1 MNKHKTTLIM
11 LATLCALTG
20 ILTLASAP
28 AFASADHV
36 FTKAFGGQGSGTGQL
51 NQPAGVAVNE
61 ATGDVYVA
69 DKGNNRIEV
78 FSAAGQYEGEFDG
91 SGTFEVKGK
100 IETGPVPPTGKLVS
114 PESIAIDND
123 PKSPSY
129 GDVYV
134 AYLANGIGAID
145 KFNSTGRY
153 INQITETPAFTFI
166 TLSNVQ
172 CTTPMS
178 LLGGPISRE
187 CPGDVRHFNVIGL
200 AVATDAEGQLWVE
213 QQAESYVT
221 NIITYTDA
229 SSNTGVS
236 GTRINTAGSGFA
248 IAGSEVFYINGF
260 GAQKVKV
267 SSVEEYLL
275 SDGVDVGSVSGIA
288 VAQSTGSVF
297 VDYGDAVALFNS
309 AGVFSERFG
318 MEQLTSGSGV
328 AFNESTSAVYVANSS
343 SGVVDAYEVVA
354 SAPTVEEE
362 VVAKVSAHDATVSA
376 QINSH
381 GLPTTYMVE
390 YGTSEAYGSTSQAAS
405 VAGSFA
411 GNVSV
416 SPTFEG
422 LLQPETTY
430 HFRIVVANGDD
441 TAHSADMTFTTFS
454 DFLGLPDG
462 RGYELV
468 SPLDSADGNVYIP
481 DDGASLSVESSPL
494 PMRASADGDAVE
506 YVADPLATGG
516 NGQVGGGFGNE
527 YVASRDGSGGWSTVN
542 MGTPGLD
549 KVPFEALFSSELSN
563 SGTADVPAGARNF
576 SGEGEGGG
584 RSPLVSVLPDGK
596 IVSKAVLGS
605 LGSVVDTHTGELND
619 LSHVLSADG
628 SRVFWTD
635 LEAGADMEHVFVRVD
650 NDRTV
655 AVSVGAATFWT
666 ASTDG
671 RYAFYTENERLW
683 RFDVEDGSREEIAG
697 ENGGVLG
704 VIGTGETG
712 EDGAYVYFVAQGV
725 LAPGATQGNCS
736 YIKQAGAGACNLYV
750 RHDGVTS
757 FIASLSGRD
766 DDLLVG
772 GVRLEGAVAHSNIFD
787 GDWRFGLGDRTAEVA
802 RDGHSVVFTSVAKI
816 TGYENNGVPEV
827 YVYDADNGVVS
838 CVSCNP
844 TGLRATTGGYVQPS
858 YSPLFMRRWVSEDGS
873 RVFFDSREGLV
884 AQDTNELQDVYEWE
898 REGTGDCR
906 VRVPVR
912 QDGGCTFL
920 LSGGSSS
927 DDSYFLDA
935 SANGNDV
942 FMITRARLVPQ
953 DLGETYEVYDARVG
967 AVLPPVEPVCT
978 GTGCQ
983 GLPAGPPVFATPSS
997 VTFNGVGNFAVP
1009 TPVLVP
1015 SVKAKS
1021 VKCVKPRRLSRG
1033 KCVKTKGKAKSVG
1046 KRARKS
1052 SRYGRTK

>member
-1 MNKHKTTLIM
+1 MNIRKTTITILT
-11 LATLCALTG
+11 TLCAFTG
-20 ILTLASAP
+20 VLGLASAS
-28 AFASADHV
+28 AFASASHV
-36 FTKAFGGQGSGTGQL
+36 FTKAFGGQGPGAGQL
-51 NQPAGVAVNE
+51 NAPVGVAVNE
-61 ATGDVYVA
+61 ATGYVYVA
-69 DKGNNRIEV
+69 DKGNNRIEY
-78 FSAAGQYEGEFDG
+78 FTSTGEYKGEFNG
-91 SGTFEVKGK
+91 SGAP
-100 IETGPVPPTGKLVS
+100 TGPLSS

-123 PKSPSY
+123 PASPSH

-134 AYLANGIGAID
+134 ADLTKGAID
-145 KFNSTGRY
+145 KFSATGTY
-153 INQITETPAFTFI
+153 IGDVTETPAYTAIQYIPGDQNFRMEVSAAP
-166 TLSNVQ
+166 LA
-172 CTTPMS
+172 
-178 LLGGPISRE
+178 GPIQVHETGLSSGGSFNLTVPVAGISVAVGSRGE
-187 CPGDVRHFNVIGL
+187 
-200 AVATDAEGQLWVE
+200 LWVE
-213 QQAESYVT
+213 QASSGNFFSSFISDFSDAIQNIYVSARVET
-221 NIITYTDA
+221 NIHSQGFAVD
-229 SSNTGVS
+229 S
-236 GTRINTAGSGFA
+236 GGNDYVDSEKFNGSG
-248 IAGSEVFYINGF
+248 EP
-260 GAQKVKV
+260 
-267 SSVEEYLL
+267 LL
-275 SDGVDVGSVSGIA
+275 TLHDTLDTGSVTGIA
-288 VAQSTGSVF
+288 VEKSSNSVYA
-297 VDYGDAVALFNS
+297 DYGNAVAAFNS
-309 AGVFSERFG
+309 EGTFGERFG

-328 AFNESTSAVYVANSS
+328 AINESTGAVYVANSG
-343 SGVVDAYEVVA
+343 SGVVDAYEIVA
-354 SAPTVEEE
+354 SAPTVEGEA
-362 VVAKVSAHDATVSA
+362 VVKISAHDATVSA
-376 QINSH
+376 EVNSH
-381 GLPTTYMVE
+381 GLPTTYTVE
-390 YGTSEAYGSTSQAAS
+390 YGTSEAYGSSGKMAS

-411 GNVSV
+411 GNVAV

-422 LLQPETTY
+422 LLLADTTY
-430 HFRIVVANGDD
+430 HFRIAVANADG
-441 TAHSADMTFTTFS
+441 TGYGPDMTFTTSS
-454 DFLGLPDG
+454 DFPGLPDD

-481 DDGASLSVESSPL
+481 GFGQSLSVETSPL
-494 PMRASADGDAVE
+494 PMRASIDGDAVE
-506 YVADPLATGG
+506 YVADPLAKGG
-516 NGQVGGGFGNE
+516 NGQVGGDAGNE
-527 YVASRDGSGGWSTVN
+527 YVATRGTNGGWSTVN
-542 MGTPGLD
+542 METPGLD
-549 KVPFEALFSSELSN
+549 RVPFEALFSSELSN
-563 SGTADVPAGARNF
+563 SGTPGVPAGAYNLD
-576 SGEGEGGG
+576 GMGEGGG
-584 RSPLVSVLPDGK
+584 RSPLVTVLPDGT
-596 IVSKAVLGS
+596 IVDNAAVLGS
-605 LGSVVDTHTGELND
+605 VDQFWKQEPIGRPEFRND

-671 RYAFYTENERLW
+671 RDAFYTEGERLW

-697 ENGGVLG
+697 EGAGVLG
-704 VIGTGETG
+704 VIGVNETG

-725 LAPGATQGNCS
+725 LAAGATQGNCG
-736 YIKQAGAGACNLYV
+736 YVGEVGVGECNLYV

-757 FIASLSGRD
+757 FVAALSGKD
-766 DDLLVG
+766 DYLEVG
-772 GVRLEGAVAHSNIFD
+772 GVRLEGGIAHPSMTE
-787 GDWRFGLGDRTAEVA
+787 GDWRFGVGDRTAEVA
-802 RDGHSVVFTSVAKI
+802 RDGHSVVFTSVAKL
-816 TGYENNGVPEV
+816 TGYNNNGVPEV
-827 YVYDADNGVVS
+827 YVYGADSGVVS

-844 TGLRATTGGYVQPS
+844 TGLRATTGGYVQPTFS
-858 YSPLFMRRWVSEDGS
+858 SVFMRRWISDDGS

-884 AQDTNELQDVYEWE
+884 AQDTNERLDVYEWE
-898 REGTGDCR
+898 REGTGDCH

-927 DDSYFLDA
+927 DDSYLLDA

-942 FMITRARLVPQ
+942 FMVTRARLVPQ